1 MTHDTTTRRAPADRS
16 GPGAEALQADA
27 STADLSTADAS
38 TADAVEADALT
49 TDPAALRRIARDL
62 RRQVIHLVAP
72 TGQGYVQ
79 QGLGAAD
86 LFATIYF
93 AELRMRAAQPDWPAR
108 DRFLLS
114 TAHNTAIFYATL
126 AARGLIAPESL
137 ATYCHDGSPLEI
149 NASERVG
156 PMVEATCGSLG
167 QGLSVGVG
175 MALAARRHRRD
186 SRIVVLLGD
195 GELQEGQVWEAAMA
209 AGSFRLGNLLL
220 VIDYNAM
227 QVEGHVDDV
236 MAMEPLDAKWR
247 SFNWRVEAVD
257 GHDIV
262 ALMAAFGRAR
272 AHADQPTCLIA
283 RTLAGKGAPSLEGVL
298 GHTMKLP
305 PEMAAR
311 ALAELDADA
320 AADDGAEADVAA
332 DADSDAA
339 AHADADAAAHADA
352 AASAVADDRT

>member
-1 MTHDTTTRRAPADRS
+1 MPR
-16 GPGAEALQADA
+16 ADA
-27 STADLSTADAS
+27 NPAAHARGSDPL
-38 TADAVEADALT
+38 VF
-49 TDPAALRRIARDL
+49 DPAALHEIARNL
-62 RRQVIHLVAP
+62 RRQVIQMVAP

-93 AELRMRAAQPDWPAR
+93 AELRMRAAQPDWAER

-126 AARGLIAPESL
+126 AARGLIDPASL

-175 MALAARRHRRD
+175 MALSARRRRRD
-186 SRIVVLLGD
+186 SRVVVMLGD

-209 AGSFRLGNLLL
+209 AGSYGLGNLLL
-220 VIDYNAM
+220 VIDYSAM
-227 QVEGHVDDV
+227 QVEGHLDQV
-236 MAMEPLDAKWR
+236 MAMEPVDAKWR
-247 SFNWRVEAVD
+247 SFNWRVETID
-257 GHDIV
+257 GHDIP
-262 ALMAAFGRAR
+262 ALLAAYARAR

-283 RTLAGKGAPSLEGVL
+283 RTLAGKGVPSLEGVL

-305 PEMAAR
+305 PEMATR
-311 ALAELDADA
+311 ALAELDADT
-320 AADDGAEADVAA
+320 AADRSTEP
-332 DADSDAA
+332 S
-339 AHADADAAAHADA
+339 
-352 AASAVADDRT
+352 

>member
-1 MTHDTTTRRAPADRS
+1 MSHDTTTPPVTRES
-16 GPGAEALQADA
+16 
-27 STADLSTADAS
+27 
-38 TADAVEADALT
+38 AVEASRADPRT

-62 RRQVIHLVAP
+62 RRQVIHMVAP

-93 AELRMRAAQPDWPAR
+93 AELRMRAAQPDWAER

-126 AARGLIAPESL
+126 AARGLIDPASL

-175 MALAARRHRRD
+175 MALAARRHQRD
-186 SRIVVLLGD
+186 SRVVVMLGD

-209 AGSFRLGNLLL
+209 AGSYRLGNLLL

-236 MAMEPLDAKWR
+236 LAMEPVDAKWR
-247 SFNWRVEAVD
+247 AFNWRVEAVD
-257 GHDIV
+257 GHDIP
-262 ALMAAFGRAR
+262 ALLAACARAR
-272 AHADQPTCLIA
+272 SHADQPTCLIA

-305 PEMAAR
+305 PEMAKR

-320 AADDGAEADVAA
+320 AADAGAEGNNGPANA
-332 DADSDAA
+332 
-339 AHADADAAAHADA
+339 
-352 AASAVADDRT
+352 

>member
-1 MTHDTTTRRAPADRS
+1 MT
-16 GPGAEALQADA
+16 QATQATQDA
-27 STADLSTADAS
+27 
-38 TADAVEADALT
+38 AVEAHGADLLI
-49 TDPAALRRIARDL
+49 TDPAELARIARDL
-62 RRQVIHLVAP
+62 RRQVIHMVAP

-93 AELRMRAAQPDWPAR
+93 AALRMRAAQPDWRAR

-126 AARGLIAPESL
+126 AARGLIDPARL

-175 MALAARRHRRD
+175 MALAARRQQRD
-186 SRIVVLLGD
+186 SRVVVMLGD

-209 AGSFRLGNLLL
+209 AGSYGLGNLLL

-236 MAMEPLDAKWR
+236 LAMEPVDAKWR
-247 SFNWRVEAVD
+247 AFNWRVEAVD
-257 GHDIV
+257 GHDIP
-262 ALMAAFGRAR
+262 ALLDAYARAR
-272 AHADQPTCLIA
+272 AQADQPTCLIA
-283 RTLAGKGAPSLEGVL
+283 RTVAGKGAPSLEGVL

-305 PEMAAR
+305 PEMAQR
-311 ALAELDADA
+311 ALAELDAGA
-320 AADDGAEADVAA
+320 A
-332 DADSDAA
+332 
-339 AHADADAAAHADA
+339 
-352 AASAVADDRT
+352 

>member
-1 MTHDTTTRRAPADRS
+1 MPADAISTDQHLSHDTTMQATQDN
-16 GPGAEALQADA
+16 ALQAQG
-27 STADLSTADAS
+27 ADPR
-38 TADAVEADALT
+38 V
-49 TDPAALRRIARDL
+49 TDPAELARIARDL
-62 RRQVIHLVAP
+62 RRQVIHMVAP

-86 LFATIYF
+86 LFATLYF
-93 AELRMRAAQPDWPAR
+93 AALRMRAAQPDWPAR

-126 AARGLIAPESL
+126 AARGLIDAKSL
-137 ATYCHDGSPLEI
+137 ATYCQDGSPLEI

-175 MALAARRHRRD
+175 MALAARRQRRD
-186 SRIVVLLGD
+186 SRVVVMLGD

-209 AGSFRLGNLLL
+209 AGSYGLGNLLL

-236 MAMEPLDAKWR
+236 LAMEPVDDKWR
-247 SFNWRVEAVD
+247 AFNWRVETVD
-257 GHDIV
+257 GHDIP
-262 ALMAAFGRAR
+262 ALLAAYER
-272 AHADQPTCLIA
+272 AHAQADQPTCLIA

-305 PEMAAR
+305 PEMAQR
-311 ALAELDADA
+311 ALAELDAGA
-320 AADDGAEADVAA
+320 A
-332 DADSDAA
+332 
-339 AHADADAAAHADA
+339 
-352 AASAVADDRT
+352 